1 MHRAER
7 RQRHPAGKGG
17 RGRDAQSWRELH
29 GDQWKGE
36 EREAE
41 MRDISQGGRT
51 LAGKEGR
58 ADPLGGSELQPPG
71 ATAATAGAGGTSS
84 ASLSL
89 PELRDRAQTEGKSH
103 LEASLHLPPSHPV
116 SLGSPMP
123 AVFWDGK
130 ARELAQ
136 KEIGAPLYAL
146 YVGGEKK
153 KKKKN
158 PARKAVKVLSI
169 QFCVY
174 LGASEPAAPPLHVT
188 QMCSGPA
195 G

>member
-29 GDQWKGE
+29 GDQLKGE

-51 LAGKEGR
+51 LAGKGGC

-84 ASLSL
+84 VSLSL
-89 PELRDRAQTEGKSH
+89 PELRDRAQTEGKKSPGSLSPPPAFPSRFSGESH
-103 LEASLHLPPSHPV
+103 ARRI
-116 SLGSPMP
+116 LGWQSPR
-123 AVFWDGK
+123 AGTEGNRGSFICTVRRRGK
-130 ARELAQ
+130 
-136 KEIGAPLYAL
+136 G
-146 YVGGEKK
+146 

-158 PARKAVKVLSI
+158 PARKAVKVLGI
-169 QFCVY
+169 QFSVY
-174 LGASEPAAPPLHVT
+174 LGAAQPAAPPLHVT